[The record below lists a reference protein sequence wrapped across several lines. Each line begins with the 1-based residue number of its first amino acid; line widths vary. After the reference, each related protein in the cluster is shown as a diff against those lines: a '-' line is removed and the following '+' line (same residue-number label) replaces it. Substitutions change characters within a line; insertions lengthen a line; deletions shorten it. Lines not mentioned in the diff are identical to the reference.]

1 MIELSLTA
9 ILGGAV
15 LQILFGRI
23 VISTLAP
30 LFCYVSWSVHNEF
43 FVPYQGGGASF
54 WPLDIFFAGPTAAC
68 GGFAGAILVI
78 KLFGVRDHV
87 FYDTGSPNDERHD

>member
-1 MIELSLTA
+1 MIEVSLLA
-9 ILGGAV
+9 ILGGAI

-23 VISTLAP
+23 VISGLVP

-54 WPLDIFFAGPTAAC
+54 WPLDIVFAGPATAC
-68 GGFAGAILVI
+68 GGFAGAFLVI
-78 KLFGVRDHV
+78 KLFRVRDHI
-87 FYDTGSPNDERHD
+87 FYEPGSVNDERQN